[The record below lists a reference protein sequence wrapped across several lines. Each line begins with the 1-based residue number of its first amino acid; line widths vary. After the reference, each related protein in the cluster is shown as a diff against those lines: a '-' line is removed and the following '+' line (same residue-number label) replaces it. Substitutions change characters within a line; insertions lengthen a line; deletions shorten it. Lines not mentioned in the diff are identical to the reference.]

1 MIKKM
6 ALILVTVSCLLV
18 FVVPAQHL
26 TSGMLAPQDHVG
38 GA

>member
-6 ALILVTVSCLLV
+6 ALILATVSFLLV
-18 FVVPAQHL
+18 FVVPVQNP
-26 TSGMLAPQDHVG
+26 TSGIAPQDHIG

>member
-18 FVVPAQHL
+18 FGVPVQHG
-26 TSGMLAPQDHVG
+26 TIQPQDHVG
-38 GA
+38 TA

>member
-18 FVVPAQHL
+18 LIVPAQNP
-26 TSGMLAPQDHVG
+26 TSGMLTPQDHIG